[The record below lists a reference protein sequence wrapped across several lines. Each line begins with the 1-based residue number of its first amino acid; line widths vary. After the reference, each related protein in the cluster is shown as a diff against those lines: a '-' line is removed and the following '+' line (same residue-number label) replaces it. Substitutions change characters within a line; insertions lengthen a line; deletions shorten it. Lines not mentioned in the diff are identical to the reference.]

1 MVAFLTAFL
10 LVFLLVF
17 LPAAAFLVADFF
29 AAVFL
34 VAAFLVAVLRD
45 TFLADF
51 LAVTLRLG
59 VVVDVFALAAGTERF
74 LVAFLTPFLVDFFFA
89 AFLVDF
95 VFPVD
100 GLVVPPPEPN
110 AESHPLLYF
119 SFVPTRTMAMAQ
131 PRFNLQKL
139 SILASSIMGHR
150 RPFAKARTKTTAPV
164 QLSVNNIRHPKTHR
178 RLFTLCPGRVPRWRS
193 HSAGGGGHPSV
204 DASRAMPA
212 FRSILPSGG

>member
-1 MVAFLTAFL
+1 MVAFLTA
-10 LVFLLVF
+10 FLLVF

-119 SFVPTRTMAMAQ
+119 SFVPTRTMAMA
-131 PRFNLQKL
+131 
-139 SILASSIMGHR
+139 
-150 RPFAKARTKTTAPV
+150 
-164 QLSVNNIRHPKTHR
+164 
-178 RLFTLCPGRVPRWRS
+178 
-193 HSAGGGGHPSV
+193 
-204 DASRAMPA
+204 
-212 FRSILPSGG
+212 